1 VALTQTQVIEE
12 EKKVK
17 MAQMLVQVGYDPAET
32 LAALGLPE
40 ITHTGLPST
49 QLQNVAQVN
58 PDNPEDVY
66 L

>member
-1 VALTQTQVIEE
+1 VALTQTTIIEE
-12 EKKVK
+12 EKLVK

-32 LAALGLPE
+32 LAALNLPA

-58 PDNPEDVY
+58 PANPGDVY
-66 L
+66 

>member
-1 VALTQTQVIEE
+1 
-12 EKKVK
+12 

-49 QLQNVAQVN
+49 QLQNVAQIDPEN
-58 PDNPEDVY
+58 PGAVY
-66 L
+66 

>member
-1 VALTQTQVIEE
+1 MALTQTTIIEE
-12 EKKVK
+12 EKLVK

-32 LAALGLPE
+32 LAALNLPA

-58 PDNPEDVY
+58 PDNPGDVY
-66 L
+66 